1 MAVTEV
7 DCVTFRIPGSEWAL
21 NKAKQNVLRHYLLV
35 GVTEELEDFIVVLE
49 TVLPRFFK
57 GGSQLYKSGMFCWL
71 CVCLRESLTPSNYS
85 LTPGHGLP
93 VITNDTKHTFK

>member
-57 GGSQLYKSGMFCWL
+57 GASQLYKSGM
-71 CVCLRESLTPSNYS
+71 
-85 LTPGHGLP
+85 
-93 VITNDTKHTFK
+93 